1 MTINKVENFICNVNE
16 LKRKAG
22 KFQTI
27 KYQRQCK
34 VLKSCPYE
42 ITKVTIASSVRVG
55 CQYDNLGR
63 VKQKRMDGELPSENV
78 GLRGMK
84 WVEYPFLL
92 ESEKTGEQYLRVEL
106 CKNSKFTSQYYVG
119 NKMVSKESIMEYL
132 TASEKKSGD
141 MPDIINIKVKS
152 LMEV

>member
-1 MTINKVENFICNVNE
+1 MMMNKVENFICNVNE

-27 KYQRQCK
+27 KYQRTCK
-34 VLKSCPYE
+34 VLKNCPYE
-42 ITKVTIASSVRVG
+42 IRKVTVASSVRVG
-55 CQYDNLGR
+55 CQYDNLGS
-63 VKQKRMDGELPSENV
+63 VKQKRMDGELPSDNI

-92 ESEKTGEQYLRVEL
+92 ESEKTGEQYLRIEL
-106 CKNSKFTSQYYVG
+106 CKGSKFTSQYYIGDRAV
-119 NKMVSKESIMEYL
+119 NKEEIMEYL
-132 TASEKKSGD
+132 AASEKKSGD